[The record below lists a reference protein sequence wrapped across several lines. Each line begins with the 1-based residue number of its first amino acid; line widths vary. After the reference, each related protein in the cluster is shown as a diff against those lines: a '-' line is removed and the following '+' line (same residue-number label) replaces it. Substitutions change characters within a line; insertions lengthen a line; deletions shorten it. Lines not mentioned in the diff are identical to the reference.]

1 MKKIRVLLA
10 DDHRIFLAGLRKLL
24 ETDFEVVGAV
34 EDGRALLVDAGRLRP
49 DVIVAD
55 VSMPSLNG
63 IEAARQLRASGSRA
77 KILFLTMHG
86 DSLFVREALRS
97 GAAGYVLKRDAPDK
111 LVAAIRSV
119 ASGLSYVGPELLGEA
134 VLTSPAGQSEE
145 RMLGRLT
152 ARQREVLQL
161 VAEGRSLK
169 EIASAIHVSVKT
181 VEYHKYNVMERLGV
195 RSNAELTTIAI
206 RHGLVSV

>member
-1 MKKIRVLLA
+1 MKRIRVLLA
-10 DDHRIFLAGLRKLL
+10 DDHRIFLAGLRMLL
-24 ETDFEVVGAV
+24 ETDFDVVGAV
-34 EDGRALLVDAGRLRP
+34 EDGRALLVEASRLKP

-63 IEAARQLRASGSRA
+63 IEAVQQIRASGLKA

-86 DSLFVREALRS
+86 DALFVREALRS
-97 GAAGYVLKRDAPDK
+97 GASGYVLKRDAPDK
-111 LVAAIRSV
+111 LVAAIRQV
-119 ASGLSYVGPELLGEA
+119 ADGKSYVGPELLRDAMMLSGND
-134 VLTSPAGQSEE
+134 SEQQ
-145 RMLGRLT
+145 RLGKLT

-169 EIASAIHVSVKT
+169 EIASAIHVSIKT
-181 VEYHKYNVMERLGV
+181 AEFHKYNLMERLGV

-206 RHGLVSV
+206 RHGLVSI

>member
-10 DDHRIFLAGLRKLL
+10 DDHRMFLAGLQKLL
-24 ETDFEVVGAV
+24 ESEFKIVGAV
-34 EDGRALLVDAGRLRP
+34 EDGRALVTEAARLNP

-55 VSMPSLNG
+55 ISMPSLNG
-63 IEAARQLRASGSRA
+63 IDAARQLRAAGSQA

-86 DSLFVREALRS
+86 DALFVKQGMRAGGS
-97 GAAGYVLKRDAPDK
+97 GYILKRDAPDQLIK
-111 LVAAIRSV
+111 AIRQVAAGKSYIGPDLLRGV
-119 ASGLSYVGPELLGEA
+119 VLREQRQGLDN
-134 VLTSPAGQSEE
+134 
-145 RMLGRLT
+145 LT

-169 EIASAIHVSVKT
+169 EIAFLIHVSVKT
-181 VEYHKYNVMERLGV
+181 AEFHKYNIMHRLGV
-195 RSNAELTTIAI
+195 RTNAELTTIAI

>member
-1 MKKIRVLLA
+1 MKQIRVLLA
-10 DDHRIFLAGLRKLL
+10 DDHQIFLAGLRKLL
-24 ETDFEVVGAV
+24 ETDFDVVGAV
-34 EDGRALLVDAGRLRP
+34 EDGRALIVEARRLKP

-63 IEAARQLRASGSRA
+63 IEAARNLRASGSKA

-97 GAAGYVLKRDAPDK
+97 GASGYVLKRDAPDK
-111 LVAAIRSV
+111 LVAAIRRV
-119 ASGLSYVGPELLGEA
+119 AEGKSYVGPDLLREA
-134 VLTSPAGQSEE
+134 VLPQGNQSEPQT
-145 RMLGRLT
+145 LGKLT

-169 EIASAIHVSVKT
+169 EIASAIHVSIKT
-181 VEYHKYNVMERLGV
+181 VEFHKYNVMQRLGV

>member
-24 ETDFEVVGAV
+24 ETDFEIVGAV
-34 EDGRALLVDAGRLRP
+34 EDGRALLMEDANLKP

-63 IEAARQLRASGSRA
+63 IEAARQLRARGSKA
-77 KILFLTMHG
+77 KILFLSMHG
-86 DSLFVREALRS
+86 DSLFVQEALRS
-97 GAAGYVLKRDAPDK
+97 GASGYVLKRDAPDK
-111 LVAAIRSV
+111 LVAAIRKV
-119 ASGLSYVGPELLGEA
+119 ADGLSYVGPELLREA
-134 VLTSPAGQSEE
+134 VVSSRSQSEE
-145 RMLGRLT
+145 RMLGKLT

-181 VEYHKYNVMERLGV
+181 VEFHKYNVMERLGV

>member
-24 ETDFEVVGAV
+24 ETDFEVVGGV
-34 EDGRALLVDAGRLRP
+34 KDGRALVVEANRLKP
-49 DVIVAD
+49 EVIVAD

-63 IEAARQLRASGSRA
+63 IEAARQLRAGGSKA

-86 DSLFVREALRS
+86 DALFVREALRS
-97 GAAGYVLKRDAPDK
+97 GASGYVLKRDAPDK
-111 LVAAIRSV
+111 LVAAIRHL
-119 ASGLSYVGPELLGEA
+119 ADGKSYIGPDLLREA
-134 VLTSPAGQSEE
+134 LLTPRSQSEQQ
-145 RMLGRLT
+145 MLGKLT

-169 EIASAIHVSVKT
+169 EIASAIHISVKT
-181 VEYHKYNVMERLGV
+181 VEFHKYNVMKQLGV
-195 RSNAELTTIAI
+195 RSIAELTTIAI
-206 RHGLVSV
+206 RHGLVSL

>member
-24 ETDFEVVGAV
+24 ETDFEIVGAV
-34 EDGRALLVDAGRLRP
+34 EDGRALLMEDANLKP

-63 IEAARQLRASGSRA
+63 IEAARQLRARGSKA
-77 KILFLTMHG
+77 KILFLSMHG
-86 DSLFVREALRS
+86 DSLFVQEALRS
-97 GAAGYVLKRDAPDK
+97 GASGYVLKRDAPDK
-111 LVAAIRSV
+111 LVAAIRKV
-119 ASGLSYVGPELLGEA
+119 AAGLSYVAPELLREA
-134 VLTSPAGQSEE
+134 VVSSRSQSEE
-145 RMLGRLT
+145 RMLGKQT

-181 VEYHKYNVMERLGV
+181 VEFHKYNVMERLGV